1 MKRIY
6 LLIGPK
12 GSGKTYIGT
21 LLESRTGIP
30 FVRVEDIALRV
41 QRDRAY
47 DDRRYV
53 QEVFGAIEAE
63 IRDRLG
69 TVPELVFESTG
80 LTDAFDAMLRSLRA
94 SFHVV
99 LIRIAADPDKCAWRV
114 QHRDLSQHVNVSD
127 AQVRAING
135 QATAKT
141 FSFDGVIPND
151 DASPEAIL
159 GAFSRLRQ
167 AATLPPHTP

>member
-1 MKRIY
+1 MQRIY
-6 LLIGPK
+6 LLVGPK

-30 FVRVEDIALRV
+30 FVRVEAIALRV

-47 DDRRYV
+47 DDRHYV
-53 QEVFGAIEAE
+53 QEVFSAIEAE
-63 IRDRLG
+63 VRDRLR
-69 TVPELVFESTG
+69 TVPELLFESTG
-80 LTDAFDAMLRSLRA
+80 LTDAFDAMLRNLQA
-94 SFHVV
+94 SFRVV

-127 AQVRAING
+127 AQVRAINVR
-135 QATAKT
+135 AAAKP
-141 FSFDGVIPND
+141 FAFDGVIPND

-159 GAFSRLRQ
+159 EAFSRLR
-167 AATLPPHTP
+167 ASASLPPPAK

>member
-1 MKRIY
+1 MQCIY

-53 QEVFGAIEAE
+53 HEVFGAIEAA
-63 IRDRLG
+63 IRDRLR

-80 LTDAFDAMLRSLRA
+80 LTDAFDAMLRNLQA
-94 SFHVV
+94 SFRVV
-99 LIRIAADPDKCAWRV
+99 LIRIAADPGNCARRV

-127 AQVRAING
+127 AQVRAINA
-135 QATAKT
+135 QATAKP
-141 FSFDGVIPND
+141 FSFDGVIAND

-159 GAFSRLRQ
+159 DAFARLRE
-167 AATLPPHTP
+167 AALSPPPAT